1 VSERSGSGCSRTP
14 GPTVSSDSLVVH
26 PRSAAWID
34 LLRAATDAAPT
45 WLVYKNVE
53 SALTGTGD
61 IDAVASSHDFPAIST
76 VVLSWAER
84 FQLWPVFVC
93 NHFPAGPNFVA
104 VPPGELALWEFSVKE
119 RKVFRGGP
127 LLSAAELLPMAQ
139 ADDRGFRRL
148 RPGAEGVLKLL
159 TNGTRWAG
167 RRNAEGL
174 AAKEIRQLLARDPEG
189 VAQAAGMYGSAELA
203 VRGLASAVVAGQWN
217 AGAAL
222 FVEGRQLLVA
232 ASRPRQTVRRA
243 WYRSVGERR
252 CPLIEV
258 IHHHGRRIPPDRER
272 WLHQVSDTHIIH
284 RDAMTRNGV
293 T

>member
-1 VSERSGSGCSRTP
+1 MEICRPGTSSGLKCPRCSSTGSMAGGSDCRYSTWRTSSSPAVRFSAGTPSGKHARCCATQEVRAGGTGSRSAPIRTTGTGCCANTTAPVCGSVVAVSERSGSGCSRTP

-104 VPPGELALWEFSVKE
+104 VHVSYTH
-119 RKVFRGGP
+119 
-127 LLSAAELLPMAQ
+127 LPI
-139 ADDRGFRRL
+139 
-148 RPGAEGVLKLL
+148 L
-159 TNGTRWAG
+159 T
-167 RRNAEGL
+167 
-174 AAKEIRQLLARDPEG
+174 
-189 VAQAAGMYGSAELA
+189 
-203 VRGLASAVVAGQWN
+203 
-217 AGAAL
+217 
-222 FVEGRQLLVA
+222 
-232 ASRPRQTVRRA
+232 
-243 WYRSVGERR
+243 
-252 CPLIEV
+252 
-258 IHHHGRRIPPDRER
+258 
-272 WLHQVSDTHIIH
+272 
-284 RDAMTRNGV
+284 
-293 T
+293 

>member
-1 VSERSGSGCSRTP
+1 VNERSGSAFSRSLGTA
-14 GPTVSSDSLVVH
+14 VSPDSLVVR

-34 LLRAATDAAPT
+34 LLRASTDAAPT

-61 IDAVASSHDFPAIST
+61 IDAVASSHDFAVLSA

-84 FQLWPVFVC
+84 FQLWPVFMC

-119 RKVFRGGP
+119 RKVYRGGP

-139 ADDRGFRRL
+139 LDDRGFRRL

-159 TNGTRWAG
+159 TNGTRWGG
-167 RRNAEGL
+167 RQDAEGL
-174 AAKEIRQLLARDPEG
+174 MTKDIRKLLAGDPAG
-189 VAQAAGMYGSAELA
+189 VAEAASMYGTAQPA
-203 VRGLASAVVAGQWN
+203 VRRLASAVIAGQWDP
-217 AGAAL
+217 GAAL
-222 FVEGRQLLVA
+222 LIEGRQLLIA
-232 ASRPRQTVRRA
+232 ASRPRQTGRRL

-252 CPLIEV
+252 CPLIEIV
-258 IHHHGRRIPPDRER
+258 HHHGRRIPPDRER
-272 WLHQVSDTHIIH
+272 WLRYVSETHIVH
-284 RDAMTRNGV
+284 REALTNGEK
-293 T
+293 